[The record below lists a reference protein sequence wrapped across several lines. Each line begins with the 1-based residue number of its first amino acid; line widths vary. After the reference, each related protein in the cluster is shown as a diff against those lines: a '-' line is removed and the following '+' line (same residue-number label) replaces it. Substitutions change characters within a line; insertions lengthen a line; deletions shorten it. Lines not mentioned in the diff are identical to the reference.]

1 MPEGKGD
8 PSALKRNPQM
18 PARVDQTPLTPL
30 IWGVIVLLSLFWG
43 GSFPA
48 NKVALQEVPVLTL
61 VALRALGAA
70 VVLWA
75 WVFWRGIPVPR
86 APRRILDFFLLGI
99 ASNAVPF
106 LLVGWGQQFVPA
118 GLAGIITSSV
128 AIVTVILG
136 ALVFRDERLAANK
149 LAGVM
154 VGVVGVAFTLDIANL
169 RHFSVTSVGQLAIF
183 AGGSS
188 YAVATI
194 YARVVL
200 RGIRPEVA
208 AASMFTSAALVL
220 SCLAIWQDGM
230 PDFAFRPT
238 TWVALGFLATLSSAL
253 AYILLYEFLDRAG
266 AGNMNLSTL
275 LNGPVAVVL
284 GAALFGEVLSANVY
298 LGLALIATGL
308 VLVDGRILGLIA
320 RRG

>member
-1 MPEGKGD
+1 MGIQGIIRGKPHRTTIPD
-8 PSALKRNPQM
+8 KKAPCP
-18 PARVDQTPLTPL
+18 VD
-30 IWGVIVLLSLFWG
+30 
-43 GSFPA
+43 
-48 NKVALQEVPVLTL
+48 KVN
-61 VALRALGAA
+61 R
-70 VVLWA
+70 
-75 WVFWRGIPVPR
+75 
-86 APRRILDFFLLGI
+86 
-99 ASNAVPF
+99 
-106 LLVGWGQQFVPA
+106 QFRVPA
-118 GLAGIITSSV
+118 PNMLWVSDFTYV
-128 AIVTVILG
+128 AT
-136 ALVFRDERLAANK
+136 
-149 LAGVM
+149 
-154 VGVVGVAFTLDIANL
+154 NL

-230 PDFAFRPT
+230 PEFAFRPT
-238 TWVALGFLATLSSAL
+238 TWVALGFLAALSSAL